1 MGLKRNRPYF
11 RHFVVELECPF
22 KEANSL
28 DWIKTKIASL
38 ISKLDIKVFKRVEHL
53 FQPQGISLLYIIS
66 SSHMAVHTWPEN
78 SYIHIELLTCS
89 RNKKLDNLDFVIKNI
104 FSGSEYKITELIYW

>member
-1 MGLKRNRPYF
+1 MDLKDNKPYF
-11 RHFVVELECPF
+11 RHFVVELECSF

-38 ISKLDIKVFKRVEHL
+38 INNLDIRVLKSVEHL
-53 FQPQGISLLYIIS
+53 FQPQGIATLYIIS

-78 SYIHIELLTCS
+78 NYIHIELLTCS
-89 RNKKLDNLDFVIKNI
+89 RNKKLDDLDLVIKEI
-104 FSGSEYKITELIYW
+104 FPGSTYKITELIY

>member
-1 MGLKRNRPYF
+1 MDFKDNKPYF
-11 RHFVVELECPF
+11 RHFVVELKCSF

-28 DWIKTKIASL
+28 DWVKTKIASL
-38 ISKLDIKVFKRVEHL
+38 IDKLDIKVLKNVEHL

-78 SYIHIELLTCS
+78 DYIHIELLTCS
-89 RNKKLDNLDFVIKNI
+89 RNKKLDDFDLAIKEV
-104 FSGSEYKITELIYW
+104 FSHLKYRITELTY